1 MAFTHAVALTGSI
14 GTGKSAVAKILGERG
29 FSIIDAD
36 TIAHTILNEQ
46 KNAIAEMFGEHLVLE
61 HGVDRKALGS
71 IVFAD
76 EEKRK
81 MLEALLHPLIHERIT
96 LLAQSLDAEQKPYFV
111 DIPLFFEG
119 KRYPIEKVLV
129 VYTPKEKQ
137 LQRLMQRDNSTKAQ
151 AQQRID
157 TQIDIE
163 EKAQNASYVID
174 NSGTLAELEQETLRI
189 IEEIQKDFK

>member
-14 GTGKSAVAKILGERG
+14 GTGKSAVAKLLAERG

-46 KNAIAEMFGEHLVLE
+46 KNAIAAMFGEHLHLE

-76 EEKRK
+76 AEKRK
-81 MLEALLHPLIHERIT
+81 MLEALLHPLIYERIAH
-96 LLAQSLDAEQKPYFV
+96 LAQTLDVEQKPYFV

-137 LQRLMQRDNSTKAQ
+137 LQRLMQRDKSAQAQ

-163 EKAQNASYVID
+163 KKAQNASYVID

>member
-1 MAFTHAVALTGSI
+1 MAFKYAVVLTGSI
-14 GTGKSAVAKILGERG
+14 GTGKSSVAKVLAERR

-36 TIAHTILNEQ
+36 TVAHTILNEQ
-46 KNAIAEMFGEHLVLE
+46 KNAIATMFGEHLLLE
-61 HGVDRKALGS
+61 HGVDRKALGA
-71 IVFAD
+71 IVFTD
-76 EEKRK
+76 EKKRK
-81 MLEALLHPLIHERIT
+81 MLEALLHPLIYEHIEYQ
-96 LLAQSLDAEQKPYFV
+96 AKVLDVKQQPYFV
-111 DIPLFFEG
+111 DIPLFFET

-137 LQRLMQRDNSTKAQ
+137 LQRLMQRDNSLTDE

-163 EKAQNASYVID
+163 EKVKKASYVID

>member
-137 LQRLMQRDNSTKAQ
+137 LQRLMQRDKSTKAK
-151 AQQRID
+151 AKQRID

-189 IEEIQKDFK
+189 LEEIQKDFK